1 MRTGGERGEMSDCGS
16 VNWIPAAP
24 AALLRGRLVSAR
36 TRRPL
41 VGAGEKEGGREGLQ
55 LSLDGGKVS
64 REHRYM
70 I

>member
-1 MRTGGERGEMSDCGS
+1 MSDCGS
-16 VNWIPAAP
+16 ANWIPAAP
-24 AALLRGRLVSAR
+24 AALLRLRGRLVSAR

-55 LSLDGGKVS
+55 LSLGGGNKVT

>member
-1 MRTGGERGEMSDCGS
+1 MTGEGGGGVRRATAARRTGS
-16 VNWIPAAP
+16 P
-24 AALLRGRLVSAR
+24 LRLPRWRLVSAR

-64 REHRYM
+64 REHQYM

>member
-1 MRTGGERGEMSDCGS
+1 MSDCGS
-16 VNWIPAAP
+16 ANWIPAAP
-24 AALLRGRLVSAR
+24 ATLIRLRGRLVSAR

-55 LSLDGGKVS
+55 LSLGGGKVA